1 MTIQSHGRFWTLHGA
16 GEVADP
22 EMRMR
27 NSVIRG
33 IVAPGL
39 VWAALTPAAFGQSK
53 LDAGVERTLSEIGN
67 ARVLVVMTAPK
78 LGEASSI
85 AYSEPAGFVDD
96 LLGDRGRNVRRIVDL
111 PVVVVE
117 TDRRGIADLVD
128 DPHVAYVV
136 ADEPVP
142 PLLETSLRTLHVDAV
157 HATGVLGHGYSVAVL
172 DTGVDYDHPFF
183 GGKLRAE
190 GCFSTA
196 TSDVHS
202 VRSLCGNGLDVDL
215 TDGAGRNCDLPGCDH
230 GTHVAGIAV
239 GARVS
244 VDGDAISGVAPGAG
258 LMSIQVF
265 TEFDDVRECGAD
277 RVPCIRSFPSDQLR
291 ALRHVRDLSA
301 AHEIASVNMS
311 FGGGYHNAA
320 CDSTNPL
327 TNEILTLR
335 ESGILAVVAS
345 GNDGY
350 YNATSSPGC
359 ISAAMTVGA
368 SSRETAALDFSY
380 SNTSAIVDFLAPG
393 TGMTSAIPG
402 GRYGRNTGTSMAAA
416 HVAGLFALLRSR
428 VPSASADEIES
439 AVRATA
445 RWTTDPRTG
454 LVLHFPDARGAL
466 DTLARSGEQ
475 AEPGAGE
482 RAPEDVDAAF
492 LAGIAGARRIVVQG
506 GARAAAMPAGE
517 IAERIASALGLDV
530 TARPLGEGTFV
541 AESRAGFSAESLS
554 RLLAALG
561 PDTELYRDD
570 PVSPSA
576 VR

>member
-1 MTIQSHGRFWTLHGA
+1 MTIQSHGRFWRFWTLHGA

-39 VWAALTPAAFGQSK
+39 VWAALTPASLWSIQAGRRSRA
-53 LDAGVERTLSEIGN
+53 DAVRNRERTGAGRDDRPE
-67 ARVLVVMTAPK
+67 ARRGV
-78 LGEASSI
+78 SI

-244 VDGDAISGVAPGAG
+244 VDGDATSGVAPGAG

-265 TEFDDVRECGAD
+265 TEFDDVRECGRIVFLA
-277 RVPCIRSFPSDQLR
+277 SG
-291 ALRHVRDLSA
+291 LSRRISCGRCA
-301 AHEIASVNMS
+301 
-311 FGGGYHNAA
+311 
-320 CDSTNPL
+320 T
-327 TNEILTLR
+327 
-335 ESGILAVVAS
+335 SGIS
-345 GNDGY
+345 
-350 YNATSSPGC
+350 
-359 ISAAMTVGA
+359 
-368 SSRETAALDFSY
+368 
-380 SNTSAIVDFLAPG
+380 
-393 TGMTSAIPG
+393 
-402 GRYGRNTGTSMAAA
+402 
-416 HVAGLFALLRSR
+416 LR
-428 VPSASADEIES
+428 
-439 AVRATA
+439 
-445 RWTTDPRTG
+445 RT
-454 LVLHFPDARGAL
+454 
-466 DTLARSGEQ
+466 
-475 AEPGAGE
+475 
-482 RAPEDVDAAF
+482 
-492 LAGIAGARRIVVQG
+492 
-506 GARAAAMPAGE
+506 
-517 IAERIASALGLDV
+517 
-530 TARPLGEGTFV
+530 
-541 AESRAGFSAESLS
+541 
-554 RLLAALG
+554 RLL
-561 PDTELYRDD
+561 
-570 PVSPSA
+570 PST
-576 VR
+576 

>member
-1 MTIQSHGRFWTLHGA
+1 
-16 GEVADP
+16 
-22 EMRMR
+22 MR

-53 LDAGVERTLSEIGN
+53 LDAGVGRALSEIGS

-78 LGEASSI
+78 IGEASSA
-85 AYSEPAGFVDD
+85 AYREPAGFVAD
-96 LLGDRGRNVRRIVDL
+96 LLGDRGRNVQRIVDL

-128 DPHVAYVV
+128 DPHVARVI

-142 PLLETSLRTLHVDAV
+142 PLPGTSLRTLHVDEV
-157 HATGVLGHGYSVAVL
+157 HATGVLGDGYSVAVL
-172 DTGVDYDHPFF
+172 DTGIDYDHPFF

-215 TDGAGRNCDLPGCDH
+215 TEGAGRNCDLPGCDH

-244 VDGDAISGVAPGAG
+244 VDGDVLSGVAPDAG
-258 LMSIQVF
+258 LISIQVF
-265 TEFDDVRECGAD
+265 TEFNDVRECGAD
-277 RVPCIRSFPSDQLR
+277 RAPCIRSFTSDQLE
-291 ALRHVRDLSA
+291 ALRHVRNLSA
-301 AHEIASVNMS
+301 SHEIASVNMS

-327 TNEILTLR
+327 TSEIVTLR
-335 ESGILAVVAS
+335 ESGVLAVVAS

-350 YNATSSPGC
+350 YNAVNSPGC

-368 SSRETAALDFSY
+368 SSREAVALDTSY
-380 SNTSAIVDFLAPG
+380 SNTSAVVDFLAPG
-393 TGMTSAIPG
+393 TGITSAIPG
-402 GRYGRNTGTSMAAA
+402 GRYGRKTGTSMAAA

-428 VPSASADEIES
+428 VPSASADGIES

-445 RWTTDPRTG
+445 RQTTDPRTG

-466 DTLARSGEQ
+466 DALARSGER
-475 AEPGAGE
+475 AEPDVGGWL
-482 RAPEDVDAAF
+482 PDVGGWLPDVDAAF
-492 LAGIAGARRIVVQG
+492 LAGIANARRIIVQG

-517 IAERIASALGLDV
+517 LAERIASALGPDATV
-530 TARPLGEGTFV
+530 RSLGEGTFV
-541 AESRAGFSAESLS
+541 AESRAGFRAGSLS
-554 RLLAALG
+554 RLLVALG
-561 PDTELYRDD
+561 PGTGLYRDD
-570 PVSPSA
+570 PVSPNA